1 MFSSEVFTK
10 YLFDELDNMDF
21 KYWEQDR
28 ALEFYDPN
36 SKLHNGKCGKCGKF
50 GGIINDVKGLQG
62 KLKAFDMPRHA
73 SLEPITVKTT
83 SRCRQIKMWF
93 AGNGYMRMQCE
104 MGSKD
109 HFRNGYTTTVLWSCI
124 QKTKERQER
133 EAEELEVKW
142 AKQEEEAKAIEAKQR
157 QEQKEKEREEDR
169 KSMEKLKEMAKRREA
184 LRQKHADGEIN
195 SSELEEEED
204 DEDDEDDEEKD
215 EYSEEEEW
223 LESNPYTAPPGSIF
237 IRRAGLD

>member
-1 MFSSEVFTK
+1 
-10 YLFDELDNMDF
+10 
-21 KYWEQDR
+21 
-28 ALEFYDPN
+28 
-36 SKLHNGKCGKCGKF
+36 
-50 GGIINDVKGLQG
+50 
-62 KLKAFDMPRHA
+62 MPRHA

-109 HFRNGYTTTVLWSCI
+109 HFRNGYMTTVLWSCI

-184 LRQKHADGEIN
+184 LRQKHADGETN
-195 SSELEEEED
+195 SSELEEEEDEEDEED
-204 DEDDEDDEEKD
+204 DEDDEDDED
-215 EYSEEEEW
+215 EIIDSEEDEW